1 MTNNINYNNM
11 VNVDDSTTLDK
22 VYWLV
27 EERGLSLNLLQ
38 AELGLDRAKDYCEER
53 LAELKEKCIKA
64 KANGMKRVEL
74 EEKMKYWTFE
84 PIWIEKFNDSWFE
97 DNAWMW
103 HSEYNYLKMQYR
115 QTKETLD
122 KLIEELESKAAF
134 EEYVHCGEFGEEE
147 EVEIPTFND
156 IHWKGAKENGLSIL
170 TEVKYLMHRGTMD
183 DDLHVKYIKKIKTAI
198 SRREV
203 RACEYYKVMAYL
215 YNYSGFTAKVKESVT
230 KAIELEKKDNYSIKS
245 DVPTSNAYSMSMEDA
260 IDLKRQAEAISN
272 RHNISFKEALY
283 SLLEDN
289 EEEDTFFTGNASYD
303 TVEDVWG
310 QMAATLS

>member
-1 MTNNINYNNM
+1 MTNNINYNNL
-11 VNVDDSTTLDK
+11 VNVDNAASLDK

-27 EERGLSLNLLQ
+27 EERGLSLNMLQ
-38 AELGLDRAKDYCEER
+38 AEVGLDRAKDYCAER
-53 LAELKEKCIKA
+53 LAELKEKCLKA
-64 KANGMKRVEL
+64 KASGIKRVEL
-74 EEKMKYWTFE
+74 EEKAKYWNFIPEWYQDT
-84 PIWIEKFNDSWFE
+84 WFE
-97 DNAWMW
+97 NNSWIW
-103 HSEYNYLKMQYR
+103 HGEYNYLKMQYR
-115 QTKETLD
+115 QTKEVLD

-134 EEYVHCGEFGEEE
+134 EEIIHCGEFGAEE

-156 IHWKGAKENGLSIL
+156 IHWKGAKQNGLSIL

-183 DDLHVKYIKKIKTAI
+183 ENLHVKYIKKIKTAI

-215 YNYSGFTAKVKESVT
+215 YQYSGFANKVAEAVD

-245 DVPTSNAYSMSMEDA
+245 DVPTANAYSMSMEDA

-272 RHNISFKEALY
+272 RHNISFEEALY
-283 SLLEDN
+283 SLLEEN
-289 EEEDTFFTGNASYD
+289 EEEDIFFTNNASYD
-303 TVEDVWG
+303 TVEDIQG